1 MAQIYTS
8 LGDYGLV
15 ARALDAVVKG
25 FENFEN
31 GENGEFGA
39 DITDEAR
46 AQILANYA
54 EALIRS
60 TDGGVSTEIKKALN
74 AAIGF
79 DPNNAKALHYLNNLN
94 N

>member
-15 ARALDAVVKG
+15 ARALDAVVQG
-25 FENFEN
+25 FENF
-31 GENGEFGA
+31 ENGEFGA

-60 TDGGVSTEIKKALN
+60 TDGGGASNKAKQALN
-74 AAIGF
+74 AAIIL
-79 DPNNAKALHYLNNLN
+79 DPNNTKALHYLNNLN